1 MSQSSLAVI
10 AGSWLVCK
18 LRRQQAQ
25 SGTYRAAR
33 NAWRQGV
40 PLEVALLALVGRTQR

>member
-1 MSQSSLAVI
+1 MPQSALALI

-33 NAWRQGV
+33 NAWRQGI
-40 PLEVALLALVGRTQR
+40 PIELALAALTGRRA